1 MSKTPASFPR
11 LEAALG
17 LSAPL
22 ATNDNGSYINETQK
36 ETIDNHIAG
45 LETNVQNATQAKEKA
60 EQDLQAAN
68 HAHKTAL
75 TEVENATVAVVANLR
90 EAATLAGVEGL
101 ADDASSEDIHTALTA
116 KIEELNGKPGA
127 THTTKGAADEEE
139 AGEYADL
146 VDRNNSIYSQFK

>member
-36 ETIDNHIAG
+36 ETIDTHIAG

-68 HAHKTAL
+68 KAHQTAL
-75 TEVENATVAVVANLR
+75 TEAENATVAVVANLR
-90 EAATLAGVEGL
+90 AAATLAGVEDL
-101 ADDASSEDIHTALTA
+101 ADDASVQDINTALTA
-116 KIEELNGKPGA
+116 KIQELNKKPGA
-127 THTTKGAADEEE
+127 SHTTTGAAEEKE
-139 AGEYADL
+139 TGKYADL
-146 VDRNNSIYSQFK
+146 VDRNNSIYSQLK